1 MYRPTNHAEYPTKTC
16 CLYWQLVIMPTT
28 VPTNSASSSQ
38 LVVALMVGVA
48 VVAVVAVV
56 VVVAVMAVVDAVGVE
71 VVVDAANDIKL
82 TKF

>member
-16 CLYWQLVIMPTT
+16 CLYWQLVIVPTT

-38 LVVALMVGVA
+38 LVVALMVG
-48 VVAVVAVV
+48 VAVVAVV

>member
-1 MYRPTNHAEYPTKTC
+1 
-16 CLYWQLVIMPTT
+16 
-28 VPTNSASSSQ
+28 
-38 LVVALMVGVA
+38 MVGVA

-56 VVVAVMAVVDAVGVE
+56 VVVAVVAVVDAVGVE

>member
-48 VVAVVAVV
+48 VVAVVV
-56 VVVAVMAVVDAVGVE
+56 VVDAVGVE

>member
-1 MYRPTNHAEYPTKTC
+1 
-16 CLYWQLVIMPTT
+16 
-28 VPTNSASSSQ
+28 
-38 LVVALMVGVA
+38 MVGVA

-56 VVVAVMAVVDAVGVE
+56 VVVAVVAVVAVVDEVGVE